1 MPRFFFN
8 VYDDV
13 VAIDHEGM
21 ELPNLEAARLS
32 ALQGARELI
41 AEQVK
46 HGYIVQTHWIDV
58 VDEGGNTVLTLSFR
72 ECVTIRE

>member
-1 MPRFFFN
+1 M
-8 VYDDV
+8 YDDV

-21 ELPNLEAARLS
+21 ELPNIEAARLC

-46 HGYIVQTHWIDV
+46 HGYIVITHWIDV
-58 VDEGGNTVLTLSFR
+58 VDEAGNTVLTLSFETR
-72 ECVTIRE
+72 S